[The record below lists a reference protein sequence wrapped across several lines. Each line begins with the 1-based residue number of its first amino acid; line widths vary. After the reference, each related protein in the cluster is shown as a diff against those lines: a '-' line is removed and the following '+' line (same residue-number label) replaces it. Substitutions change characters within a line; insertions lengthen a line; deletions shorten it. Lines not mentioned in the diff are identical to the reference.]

1 MTAAPESVAGAL
13 LQVDPFMQQESKLSG
28 SSLIGFGWSVALS
41 ADGTTALIGSPLYN
55 KAWVF
60 TRSGHDLDPAGAT
73 ARRRRGAQ
81 LRHERRAVR
90 RREHGADR

>member
-1 MTAAPESVAGAL
+1 MSAAPESVAGAL

-28 SSLIGFGWSVALS
+28 STLIGFGWSVALS
-41 ADGTTALIGSPLYN
+41 RDGTTALIGSPLYQ

-60 TRSGHDLDPAGAT
+60 TRSGTTWTQQGRPLT
-73 ARRRRGAQ
+73 ASAAHS

-90 RREHGADR
+90 RWEHGADR